1 MQSLIFTSIFYR
13 KFASYVKIFIY
24 TSFVAYNLLKSNYA
38 ESGIGEFMND
48 SVTIAFLG
56 LLFLL
61 SYGGTISST
70 QLLLLLALMT
80 TAACACGGNKRTLI
94 SGLADGNGLL
104 SGGTTT
110 GNATTS
116 TTTTTTTRT
125 TGNN

>member
-1 MQSLIFTSIFYR
+1 
-13 KFASYVKIFIY
+13 
-24 TSFVAYNLLKSNYA
+24 
-38 ESGIGEFMND
+38 MND

-61 SYGGTISST
+61 SYGGTINAT

-80 TAACACGGNKRTLI
+80 TAVCACNGTRRTLI
-94 SGLADGNGLL
+94 SGLTDGTLN
-104 SGGTTT
+104 GTTT
-110 GNATTS
+110 GNSTTS